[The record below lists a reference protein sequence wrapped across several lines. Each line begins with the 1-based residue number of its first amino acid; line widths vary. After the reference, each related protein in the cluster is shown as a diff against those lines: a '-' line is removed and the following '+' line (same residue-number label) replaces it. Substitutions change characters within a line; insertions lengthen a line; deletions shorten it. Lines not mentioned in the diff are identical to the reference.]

1 MKTQKELL
9 SITIPSKMNDLT
21 TEEVSKLQTMQKIPQ
36 SFMNELERA
45 VRESDGLKAENT
57 MLRKKNRALQVAFE
71 KLMELHQEI
80 RVKMG
85 WDDTTNDMTYDLY
98 EDSGVLDCE

>member
-1 MKTQKELL
+1 
-9 SITIPSKMNDLT
+9 MNDLT
-21 TEEVSKLQTMQKIPQ
+21 TEEISKLQTMEKIPQ

-57 MLRKKNRALQVAFE
+57 RLRKKSRALQVAFE

>member
-1 MKTQKELL
+1 
-9 SITIPSKMNDLT
+9 MNDLT

-57 MLRKKNRALQVAFE
+57 MLRKKQFPLRWNLLINWVE
-71 KLMELHQEI
+71 
-80 RVKMG
+80 
-85 WDDTTNDMTYDLY
+85 T
-98 EDSGVLDCE
+98 

>member
-1 MKTQKELL
+1 
-9 SITIPSKMNDLT
+9 MNDLT
-21 TEEVSKLQTMQKIPQ
+21 TEEVSKLQIMQKIPQ

-57 MLRKKNRALQVAFE
+57 RLRKKSRALQVAFE

-98 EDSGVLDCE
+98 EDSGVLDCEE

>member
-1 MKTQKELL
+1 
-9 SITIPSKMNDLT
+9 MNDLT
-21 TEEVSKLQTMQKIPQ
+21 TEEVSKLQTMEKIPQ

-57 MLRKKNRALQVAFE
+57 RLRKKSRALQVAFE

-98 EDSGVLDCE
+98 EDSGVLDCEE